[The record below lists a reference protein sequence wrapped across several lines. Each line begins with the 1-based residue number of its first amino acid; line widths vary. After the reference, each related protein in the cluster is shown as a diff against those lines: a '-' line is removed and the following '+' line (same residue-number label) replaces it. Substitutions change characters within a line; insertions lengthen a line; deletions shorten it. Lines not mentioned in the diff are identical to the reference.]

1 MMIFR
6 YSQYLH
12 GGGYSTLFADLFDGW
27 LLLLLAI
34 PIISLEYPSHSCL
47 DQNLPSQRIDKT
59 DVTPWT
65 VQSRKIP
72 VCIVLKE
79 KCLIWKCFFFT
90 EDMSEEIHSGW
101 LTKSPGSKK
110 VTIFAN
116 NITLPIKAVS
126 CSINTHNDNHSKA
139 SAKGTRST
147 RNVYSFVI
155 SAICSSF
162 LKNISICYQSRS
174 LQISYSACP

>member
-1 MMIFR
+1 MWR
-6 YSQYLH
+6 H
-12 GGGYSTLFADLFDGW
+12 GNYN
-27 LLLLLAI
+27 
-34 PIISLEYPSHSCL
+34 H
-47 DQNLPSQRIDKT
+47 
-59 DVTPWT
+59 
-65 VQSRKIP
+65 SRKIP

-79 KCLIWKCFFFT
+79 KCLIWNCFFFT

-126 CSINTHNDNHSKA
+126 CSINPHFDKHSKA

-155 SAICSSF
+155 SAIGSSF
-162 LKNISICYQSRS
+162 LKKYKRFAINQEAFRLAKCLS
-174 LQISYSACP
+174 LILWFANKHLACSCIFKLLEFILEKLKYFWLMWSQRKIFTLCCLWAPGNRLGIGE

>member
-1 MMIFR
+1 MEITIN
-6 YSQYLH
+6 QGKYL
-12 GGGYSTLFADLFDGW
+12 SVF
-27 LLLLLAI
+27 
-34 PIISLEYPSHSCL
+34 S
-47 DQNLPSQRIDKT
+47 
-59 DVTPWT
+59 
-65 VQSRKIP
+65 SRKS
-72 VCIVLKE
+72 VRYGIV
-79 KCLIWKCFFFT
+79 FFT

-126 CSINTHNDNHSKA
+126 CSINPHFDKHSKT

-162 LKNISICYQSRS
+162 LKNISVCYQSRS
-174 LQISYSACP
+174 LQISQVPVLDSLICKQTSSL